1 MSLFALFY
9 RQVGGLL
16 FLDTDFALL
25 RDPYTQ
31 LKAPPLSRASLVLM
45 PDLRGSA
52 TPVNAGLWYAQGEAS
67 SAHKGDSAAQEA
79 ARTGRRRQTG
89 WHVVPPDHSSTHGEG
104 AATVSAQCRQH

>member
-1 MSLFALFY
+1 MFLLALFY

-25 RDPYTQ
+25 RDPYEQ

-67 SAHKGDSAAQEA
+67 SSALKVHSAAQEA

-89 WHVVPPDHSSTHGEG
+89 RHVVPPD
-104 AATVSAQCRQH
+104 Q